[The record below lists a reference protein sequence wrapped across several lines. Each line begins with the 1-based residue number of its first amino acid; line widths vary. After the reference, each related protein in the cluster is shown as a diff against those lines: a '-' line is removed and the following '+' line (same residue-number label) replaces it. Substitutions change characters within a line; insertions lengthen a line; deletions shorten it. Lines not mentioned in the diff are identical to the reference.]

1 MLGQP
6 GRDLLHIF
14 NQHLNFRVMG
24 KEMTVERKGKKWK
37 EKRQKERERRRF
49 TVGKGRNEIG
59 ERKGRERRR
68 KGKGERKGETQK
80 P

>member
-24 KEMTVERKGKKWK
+24 KEMTLERKGKKWK
-37 EKRQKERERRRF
+37 EKK
-49 TVGKGRNEIG
+49 T
-59 ERKGRERRR
+59 ERKR
-68 KGKGERKGETQK
+68 KKEIYCRQGEE
-80 P
+80 